1 MPFFALNDR
10 CRGTL
15 FIYFH
20 NQLPAPRL
28 ANRRC
33 WVFGCRA
40 ATLIAAG
47 LRSCGA
53 RVGVAGRWGRGLCL
67 SSPVA
72 SAPPAAPSAARPCL
86 YAWPWIAGVARGWP
100 PAFSK
105 TCRIGLQNGPSGL
118 AIRAVSQA
126 NTGRFATG
134 QARRRICCGHRW
146 RPLTASAAVSRWAS
160 GGCEVG
166 LPARNRPRGRAR
178 PGGGCEPM

>member
-20 NQLPAPRL
+20 NLLPALRL
-28 ANRRC
+28 ANFRC
-33 WVFGCRA
+33 RVFCCRA
-40 ATLIAAG
+40 AALLAAAP
-47 LRSCGA
+47 RSCRA
-53 RVGVAGRWGRGLCL
+53 WVGVAGRWGRWLCL

-72 SAPPAAPSAARPCL
+72 PAPSAVAFAARQCL
-86 YAWPWIAGVARGWP
+86 YAWPWIAGIAWVWP

-105 TCRIGLQNGPSGL
+105 TCRIGLQNGPFGL
-118 AIRAVSQA
+118 AKRPVSQA
-126 NTGRFATG
+126 NTGRFAAG

-146 RPLTASAAVSRWAS
+146 RPLTAPAAVIRWAS

-178 PGGGCEPM
+178 LGGGCEPM